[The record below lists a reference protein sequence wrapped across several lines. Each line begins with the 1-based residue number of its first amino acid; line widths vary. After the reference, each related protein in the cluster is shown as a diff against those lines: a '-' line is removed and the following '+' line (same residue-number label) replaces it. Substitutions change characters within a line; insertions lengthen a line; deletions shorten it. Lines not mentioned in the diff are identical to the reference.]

1 MKFSIIIP
9 LYNKAAYIVSTIES
23 VLAQTFT
30 DFEVIVIDDGSTDSG
45 PELVAAIK
53 DPRLSLVRQAN
64 AGVSV
69 ARNRG
74 ISLARGEWVAFLDAD
89 DRHHPDYLATLLL
102 AHEAYPQADTIA
114 TGFFNVFDTED
125 ASPPP
130 WPAPSAALEI
140 ELVIDLPRRWMIS
153 ATLSTSAVA
162 VRTSRLQLMQP
173 CFMPGESYGEDLD
186 LWFRLAEHSPVALAR
201 TPLMAYRCAAV
212 GSLTIIH
219 SSIVRPAFLERMRA
233 RALSG
238 AMSAPQRKSALWFL
252 AQQELT
258 LARHAVAA
266 GDRLKG
272 FLCLMRGTR
281 VVTGKRWWVTAAMV
295 FIFSPKRV
303 KSWQRWRTRPDH
315 GLESSLEGSPAQG
328 EPAARPPQTPART

>member
-1 MKFSIIIP
+1 MKFTIVIP
-9 LYNKAAYIVSTIES
+9 LYNKAAYVVSTIES
-23 VLAQTFT
+23 VLAQTFS

-64 AGVSV
+64 AGVSA

-89 DRHHPDYLATLLL
+89 DRHHPTYLATLLL
-102 AHEAYPQADTIA
+102 AHEAYPHADTIA
-114 TGFFNVFDTED
+114 TGFFNVFATEEI
-125 ASPPP
+125 SPPA
-130 WPAPSAALEI
+130 WAACPAELKV
-140 ELVIDLPRRWMIS
+140 ELVTDLPRRWMVS

-162 VRTSRLQLMQP
+162 ARTSRLQSMQP

-201 TPLMAYRCAAV
+201 LPLMAYRCAAA
-212 GSLTIIH
+212 GSLTAIH
-219 SSIVRPAFLERMRA
+219 SATGRPAFLNRMLS

-238 AMSAPQRKSALWFL
+238 SMSAAQRKSALWFL

-258 LARHAVAA
+258 LARHAVAT
-266 GDRLKG
+266 GDRWEG
-272 FLCLMRGTR
+272 FLGLMRGTR
-281 VVTGKRWWVTAAMV
+281 VVTGKRWWATAVMV
-295 FIFSPKRV
+295 FLFSPKWV
-303 KSWQRWRTRPDH
+303 KSWQSWRTRP
-315 GLESSLEGSPAQG
+315 GCQGPEGSA
-328 EPAARPPQTPART
+328 EDSLLKEN